1 MKPLTADRKAK
12 NFLTDTEIK
21 QFLSAARK
29 GAHGARDFALALLA
43 YRHGFRVSELI
54 DIRMEEVDL
63 QMARIHVRHRRKSS
77 ASTRSSS
84 ARLWDSAAISRL
96 TYLLTCDLL

>member
-21 QFLSAARK
+21 QFILAARK
-29 GAHGARDFALALLA
+29 GAYGARDFALALLA

-54 DIRMEEVDL
+54 DIR
-63 QMARIHVRHRRKSS
+63 
-77 ASTRSSS
+77 
-84 ARLWDSAAISRL
+84 W
-96 TYLLTCDLL
+96 LLSGEQGV